1 MHAEDEEAEEDRDPN
16 QRDGGRGSE
25 QLAVV
30 DSEVPDHGKQHHEH
44 GDHQASC
51 TESQTGRP
59 QPATENRASPGSRV
73 LLCGHLAQRLGLRD
87 VTVQHAVMGDVEG
100 QERALGVLQ
109 QLALVD
115 ELNLMF
121 TAREV
126 LTKRKR
132 WDGSLANKIEN
143 QEQGKCILVQ
153 LNNTE

>member
-1 MHAEDEEAEEDRDPN
+1 MHAEDEEAKEDRDPD

-44 GDHQASC
+44 RDHQASC
-51 TESQTGRP
+51 AEGQAGRP
-59 QPATENRASPGSRV
+59 QPSAEHRDSPGSRV
-73 LLCGHLAQRLGLRD
+73 LLCGRLTQRLGLRD

-126 LTKRKR
+126 LTGRKR
-132 WDGSLANKIEN
+132 GREIIEN
-143 QEQGKCILVQ
+143 H
-153 LNNTE
+153 

>member
-1 MHAEDEEAEEDRDPN
+1 MHAEDEEAKEDRDPN

-51 TESQTGRP
+51 AESQAGRP
-59 QPATENRASPGSRV
+59 QPYAEHGASPGSRV
-73 LLCGHLAQRLGLRD
+73 LLCGRLTQRLGLRD

-126 LTKRKR
+126 LTERKR
-132 WDGSLANKIEN
+132 GREIIEWKTRCFVCAI
-143 QEQGKCILVQ
+143 EQYFY
-153 LNNTE
+153 